1 MMYRRCPREPRRRPR
16 EQRGAVVQ
24 SGHQPGGDGVELADV
39 TKGEL
44 TQERTQR
51 RRGVGPVEQ
60 GAHRPVS
67 QQRHVLD
74 AVGPGDHAR
83 DQRGHLRPGVGA
95 LVGRHAQVHVG
106 QRRQVTLL
114 GQGDHRDRT
123 AQDTRF
129 GRRRLPT
136 RRVEYER
143 VASTRCPSSWPN
155 VIVEKSHSSTT
166 TGHFGSDPPHLQRHR
181 CIQINVRARA
191 TGEAAVRTSEGNT
204 GVDVSA
210 LPARRTSPLS

>member
-1 MMYRRCPREPRRRPR
+1 VHFDDGVVDVDEYRAVDPG

-95 LVGRHAQVHVG
+95 LVGGHAEVHVG

-114 GQGDHRDRT
+114 GQGDHRDQPGAGHQVRVVEDCRRD
-123 AQDTRF
+123 ASSMKELHLRDALRR
-129 GRRRLPT
+129 GRM
-136 RRVEYER
+136 
-143 VASTRCPSSWPN
+143 
-155 VIVEKSHSSTT
+155 
-166 TGHFGSDPPHLQRHR
+166 
-181 CIQINVRARA
+181 
-191 TGEAAVRTSEGNT
+191 
-204 GVDVSA
+204 
-210 LPARRTSPLS
+210 